1 MDDCASLSS
10 RDGSSKAP
18 ISEAMVRAGREVLY
32 RSGRLEY
39 EAPEPDKLLIKSIYR
54 AMIRARASH
63 PQMPSDPRPAG

>member
-1 MDDCASLSS
+1 MDDCVCVSTRDVS
-10 RDGSSKAP
+10 RTAC
-18 ISEAMVRAGREVLY
+18 ISEEMVRAGRDVLY

-63 PQMPSDPRPAG
+63 PQKPSDPRPAG